1 MALQVLR
8 QDPSR
13 FSYTVQLGGFVVS
26 GDLPGDG
33 LLTLSRPPVF
43 WGRGALD
50 RVIPDDAIARTE
62 TWIRDHADGQV
73 RVYAGLGHDVAGREI
88 DDLMGF
94 VRRHTPR
101 RTS

>member
-1 MALQVLR
+1 
-8 QDPSR
+8 
-13 FSYTVQLGGFVVS
+13 
-26 GDLPGDG
+26 
-33 LLTLSRPPVF
+33 
-43 WGRGALD
+43 
-50 RVIPDDAIARTE
+50 VIPDDAIARTE

-88 DDLMGF
+88 DDLMDF